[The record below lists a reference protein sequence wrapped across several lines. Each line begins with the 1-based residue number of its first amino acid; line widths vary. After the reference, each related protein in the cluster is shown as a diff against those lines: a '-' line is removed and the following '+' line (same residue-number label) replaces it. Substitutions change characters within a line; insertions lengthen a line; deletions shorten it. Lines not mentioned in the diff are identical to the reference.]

1 MSWNTHGMAFRHA
14 NDSPIKVL
22 IVDDDPHHR
31 AFERELLD
39 SPSYQVSEADSG
51 LQALSALRSE
61 EYDVVLLDKRMPRMD
76 GDETCRRIRTELG
89 LTMLPILMVTG
100 SNDIDNLTQSLTA
113 GASDFIRKPYD
124 PVELLARLHSAA
136 DRKRLTD
143 QLDSAEHLLFAL
155 ARMVEAKDG
164 TTGDHCTRLSHT
176 SVVLGR
182 ALGLSGDEL
191 LALRRGGVL
200 HDIGKLGIPDSIL
213 LKPGKLTDDEWTVM
227 RQHVHI
233 GARMVGELKSMRLAE
248 PIIRHHHERWDG
260 SGYPDG
266 LKGEEIPLLARIFQV
281 ADIYDALTHARPY
294 KPAMVK
300 EEVIAVMEEEMER
313 GWRDPEITRLFLNIV
328 RNNPQLLD
336 VPESNQDD
344 LGRGLFN
351 MIQSTGVI
359 DWCRKDLQ

>member
-1 MSWNTHGMAFRHA
+1 
-14 NDSPIKVL
+14 
-22 IVDDDPHHR
+22 
-31 AFERELLD
+31 
-39 SPSYQVSEADSG
+39 
-51 LQALSALRSE
+51 
-61 EYDVVLLDKRMPRMD
+61 
-76 GDETCRRIRTELG
+76 
-89 LTMLPILMVTG
+89 
-100 SNDIDNLTQSLTA
+100 
-113 GASDFIRKPYD
+113 
-124 PVELLARLHSAA
+124 LARLHSAA